1 MNFPMTCGIGP
12 WMSMR
17 DASGDEADFHVTT
30 RVNGTEIDHQL
41 GTGLGRDIADTIAY
55 CSAFTALEPGDILVV
70 GGRRHAELKPGRHY
84 LKPGDTI
91 EVEVAN
97 VGTLYHPVVDEVR

>member
-1 MNFPMTCGIGP
+1 
-12 WMSMR
+12 MSMR
-17 DASGDEADFHVTT
+17 EASGDETDFHLTT
-30 RVNGTEIDHQL
+30 RVNGSEIDHQP
-41 GTGLGRDIADTIAY
+41 GTALCRDIADTVAY
-55 CSAFTALEPGDILVV
+55 CSAFTPLEPGDILVV
-70 GGRRHAELKPGRHY
+70 GGRRYADLKTDEHY